1 MARCCYAA
9 GTTKHLRPQAGTR
22 IWKSMNSRTR
32 NISTLALAGKQ
43 LHESPLSGQER
54 ACLLVAADGAERL
67 GMFQLVSTRQ
77 HGNLHKGAEF
87 FRVSF
92 KLVGGEG
99 EPGTEY
105 SLAQDT
111 VWAIVDHRE
120 AAIVFGPE
128 DGMDIRHRD
137 QGIGSYLL
145 GQLVRQLQSVE
156 LRGNYAIQS
165 VTLPVAAQLN
175 GTDNDRRIERM
186 VTRAGFYYSS
196 ASGTPTIG
204 ARKISDLKS
213 WWNQER
219 VQFLAFPRFVEMA
232 SEWHRGKLAAEKTAG
247 AAQSAAE
254 AAGRE
259 VQQLRTELREQAAQ
273 YAGELQA
280 SVDREEVLCR
290 EASEREARI
299 QELNQLNVVLSE
311 KTEFLH
317 QQLEDAGSK
326 VPRASGA
333 ASDQILT
340 ISLSRPVLCLLWA
353 ALAVATAGVI
363 AHLPGIL

>member
-1 MARCCYAA
+1 M
-9 GTTKHLRPQAGTR
+9 T
-22 IWKSMNSRTR
+22 SRTR
-32 NISTLALAGKQ
+32 DISTLALAGKQ

-54 ACLLVAADGAERL
+54 ACLLVAADGTERL

-175 GTDNDRRIERM
+175 GIDNDRRIERM

-259 VQQLRTELREQAAQ
+259 MQQLRTELREQTARHGA
-273 YAGELQA
+273 ELQA
-280 SVDREEVLCR
+280 LRG
-290 EASEREARI
+290 EATEREARI
-299 QELNQLNVVLSE
+299 QELNQLNAELVQ

-317 QQLEDAGSK
+317 QQLEDAGSQE
-326 VPRASGA
+326 PRYLSA
-333 ASDQILT
+333 ARVQNLT

-363 AHLPGIL
+363 AHLPGILS

>member
-1 MARCCYAA
+1 
-9 GTTKHLRPQAGTR
+9 
-22 IWKSMNSRTR
+22 MNSRTR
-32 NISTLALAGKQ
+32 DISTLALAGKQ

-54 ACLLVAADGAERL
+54 ACLLVAADGTERL

-128 DGMDIRHRD
+128 DGMDIRQRD

-259 VQQLRTELREQAAQ
+259 MQQLRTELREQTARHGA
-273 YAGELQA
+273 ELQA
-280 SVDREEVLCR
+280 LRG
-290 EASEREARI
+290 EATEREARI
-299 QELNQLNVVLSE
+299 QELNQLNAELVQ

-317 QQLEDAGSK
+317 QQLEDAGSQE
-326 VPRASGA
+326 PRYLSA
-333 ASDQILT
+333 ARVQNLT
-340 ISLSRPVLCLLWA
+340 ISLSRPVLYLLWA

-363 AHLPGIL
+363 AHLPGILS

>member
-1 MARCCYAA
+1 
-9 GTTKHLRPQAGTR
+9 
-22 IWKSMNSRTR
+22 MNSRTR
-32 NISTLALAGKQ
+32 DISTLALAGKQ

-54 ACLLVAADGAERL
+54 ACLLVAADGTERL

-128 DGMDIRHRD
+128 DGMDIRQRD

-247 AAQSAAE
+247 AAQSSAE

-259 VQQLRTELREQAAQ
+259 VQQLRTELREQTARHGA
-273 YAGELQA
+273 ELQA
-280 SVDREEVLCR
+280 LRG
-290 EASEREARI
+290 EATEREARI
-299 QELNQLNVVLSE
+299 QELNQLNAELVQ

-317 QQLEDAGSK
+317 QQLEDAGSQE
-326 VPRASGA
+326 PRYLSA
-333 ASDQILT
+333 ARVQNLT
-340 ISLSRPVLCLLWA
+340 ISLSRPVLYLLWA

-363 AHLPGIL
+363 AHLPGILS